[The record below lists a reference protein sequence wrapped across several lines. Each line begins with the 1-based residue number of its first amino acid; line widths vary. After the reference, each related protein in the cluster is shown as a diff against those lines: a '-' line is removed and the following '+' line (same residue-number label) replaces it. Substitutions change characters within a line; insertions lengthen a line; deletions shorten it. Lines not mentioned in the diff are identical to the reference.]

1 MAKTAQNTKF
11 AMCFSSDHQP
21 QASPPPREVRDASC
35 MRQCEVGNDACL
47 RCARESGTRCTALQ
61 RVRVGDV
68 ALQHMR
74 VGDEDDLEASPSFP
88 GCCHVH
94 VPAAGPRPWAHR
106 SERALA
112 PPYICAAAH
121 IAAAPRRQRCRPGRF
136 WLRFGLRHG
145 ASEPKRG
152 LRRGLVREGGGADE
166 GKGSKGVGADAVSA
180 QTWFWLPVLYL
191 LQLVFLPLN
200 RYSTAVSLPLHVFKE
215 PCNLPLGFHCM

>member
-1 MAKTAQNTKF
+1 MDPCCSHLGHNLGQNLDAERLAQAAQNTKF
-11 AMCFSSDHQP
+11 AMCFSSDPQP

-68 ALQHMR
+68 ALHRVR

-145 ASEPKRG
+145 ASEPKRS
-152 LRRGLVREGGGADE
+152 LCRG
-166 GKGSKGVGADAVSA
+166 
-180 QTWFWLPVLYL
+180 
-191 LQLVFLPLN
+191 
-200 RYSTAVSLPLHVFKE
+200 
-215 PCNLPLGFHCM
+215 